1 MAAWFINNG
10 KLKTDLGEHAF
21 YAPFVYTDDVR
32 IDKAVQ
38 KPVEQPRAAVTT
50 TGETI
55 SKQEPA
61 STKPK

>member
-32 IDKAVQ
+32 IDKAV
-38 KPVEQPRAAVTT
+38 
-50 TGETI
+50 
-55 SKQEPA
+55 
-61 STKPK
+61 